1 MATCVRAPCPLDLN
15 AAPCAVRV
23 VFFASVRR
31 GTTGPGK
38 WIVAVCHQGGSIVSC
53 GGFAGVWICFFFL
66 FPRKKI
72 VVRRQV
78 VICELLYA
86 LNREVLINAQY
97 LACTPD
103 GIDSDSI
110 EMSTCLFHLGG
121 VYCIIYARD
130 CGGTCLSR
138 SEM

>member
-1 MATCVRAPCPLDLN
+1 MGGDSSLPL
-15 AAPCAVRV
+15 C
-23 VFFASVRR
+23 R
-31 GTTGPGK
+31 GSR
-38 WIVAVCHQGGSIVSC
+38 GGSRWS
-53 GGFAGVWICFFFL
+53 AGSPQSPPDVGWGA
-66 FPRKKI
+66 
-72 VVRRQV
+72 
-78 VICELLYA
+78 LYRGA
-86 LNREVLINAQY
+86 LEQA

-103 GIDSDSI
+103 DIDSDSI